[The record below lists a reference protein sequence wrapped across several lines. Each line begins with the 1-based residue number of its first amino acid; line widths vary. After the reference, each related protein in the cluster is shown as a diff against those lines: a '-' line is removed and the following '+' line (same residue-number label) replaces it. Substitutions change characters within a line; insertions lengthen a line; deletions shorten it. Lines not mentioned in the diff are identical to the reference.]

1 MEVTKEEKNNIRL
14 YPIYKMI
21 SWDLLFYYSIIFLFL
36 TQVKGISAADVLLAE
51 AFYPAFKVILT
62 VPLTILIAKIG
73 KRKSLIFANLI
84 NAFSIFCYLI
94 AQDFIYVLIGQF
106 FSAIAFDI
114 KGVAETNLLYDDL
127 PKNEKRGAVFSK
139 IDGRG
144 MSLYYYADAI
154 TSVASGFLYVV
165 NGYIPLIL
173 CLISCLL
180 STFLVSKFKDT
191 DKDKEKTE
199 HISVKKYLK
208 DLKSAM
214 KYMSQSSRLTYL
226 LVFGTLFTGSLSVF
240 VSLRSGVLEQIG
252 MPEQY
257 FGVIFAVLGMV
268 SGIAAK
274 NQTRIHN
281 RYRNK
286 TLGILAIPAIV
297 SCILIGFT
305 ILLGLL
311 YEITVA
317 LILILFLIQYIA
329 RGPFYTLIKRYLN
342 NFTTSSLRG
351 KITSAYNLVESLLRV
366 FIALLASAF
375 LRVTT
380 ASTTL
385 LYIGCILTII
395 MVLLLDKMR
404 NKVGLKPEDYK
415 KSDIEFLD
423 LK

>member
-62 VPLTILIAKIG
+62 VPLTILSAKIG
-73 KRKSLIFANLI
+73 KRKSLIFANLM
-84 NAFSIFCYLI
+84 NAFSIFSYII

-114 KGVAETNLLYDDL
+114 KGVAETNLLSDDF
-127 PKNEKRGAVFSK
+127 PKNQKRGAVFSK

-173 CLISCLL
+173 CLISCLV
-180 STFLVSKFKDT
+180 STFLVSKFKET
-191 DKDKEKTE
+191 DKTT
-199 HISVKKYLK
+199 IQQVSVKKYLR

-274 NQTRIHN
+274 NQNRIHN

-305 ILLGLL
+305 VLLGLP

>member
-1 MEVTKEEKNNIRL
+1 M
-14 YPIYKMI
+14 
-21 SWDLLFYYSIIFLFL
+21 FLFL

-73 KRKSLIFANLI
+73 KRKSLIFANLM
-84 NAFSIFCYLI
+84 NAFSIFSYII

-144 MSLYYYADAI
+144 MSLYYYADAV

-173 CLISCLL
+173 CLISCLV
-180 STFLVSKFKDT
+180 STFLVSKFKET
-191 DKDKEKTE
+191 DKTT
-199 HISVKKYLK
+199 IQQVSVKKYLR

-274 NQTRIHN
+274 NQNRIHN

-305 ILLGLL
+305 VLLGLP

-380 ASTTL
+380 ASATL

-404 NKVGLKPEDYK
+404 NKVGLKLEDYK

-423 LK
+423 VR

>member
-62 VPLTILIAKIG
+62 VPLTILIAKVG
-73 KRKSLIFANLI
+73 KRKSLIFANLM

-94 AQDFIYVLIGQF
+94 AQNFTYVLVGQF
-106 FSAIAFDI
+106 LSAIAFNI

-144 MSLYYYADAI
+144 MSLYYYADAV

-165 NGYIPLIL
+165 NGYIPLVL
-173 CLISCLL
+173 CLISCLV
-180 STFLVSKFKDT
+180 STFLVSKFKET
-191 DKDKEKTE
+191 DKTT
-199 HISVKKYLK
+199 IQQVSVKKYLR

-226 LVFGTLFTGSLSVF
+226 LVFGALFTGSLAVF

-257 FGVIFAVLGMV
+257 FGVIFAVLGIV

-274 NQTRIHN
+274 NQNRIHN
-281 RYRNK
+281 KFRNK

-305 ILLGLL
+305 VLVGFP
-311 YEITVA
+311 YEITVV
-317 LILILFLIQYIA
+317 LILVLFLIQYIA

-404 NKVGLKPEDYK
+404 NKVGLKPEEYK

-423 LK
+423 VR

>member
-62 VPLTILIAKIG
+62 VPLTILIAKVG
-73 KRKSLIFANLI
+73 KRKSLIFANLM

-94 AQDFIYVLIGQF
+94 AQNFTYVLVGQF
-106 FSAIAFDI
+106 LSAIAFNI

-144 MSLYYYADAI
+144 MSLYYYADAV

-165 NGYIPLIL
+165 NGYIPLVL
-173 CLISCLL
+173 CLISCLV
-180 STFLVSKFKDT
+180 STFLVSKFKET
-191 DKDKEKTE
+191 DKTT
-199 HISVKKYLK
+199 IQQVSVKKYLR

-226 LVFGTLFTGSLSVF
+226 LVFGALFTGSLAVF

-257 FGVIFAVLGMV
+257 FGVIFA
-268 SGIAAK
+268 I
-274 NQTRIHN
+274 
-281 RYRNK
+281 
-286 TLGILAIPAIV
+286 
-297 SCILIGFT
+297 
-305 ILLGLL
+305 
-311 YEITVA
+311 
-317 LILILFLIQYIA
+317 
-329 RGPFYTLIKRYLN
+329 
-342 NFTTSSLRG
+342 
-351 KITSAYNLVESLLRV
+351 
-366 FIALLASAF
+366 
-375 LRVTT
+375 
-380 ASTTL
+380 
-385 LYIGCILTII
+385 
-395 MVLLLDKMR
+395 
-404 NKVGLKPEDYK
+404 
-415 KSDIEFLD
+415 
-423 LK
+423 